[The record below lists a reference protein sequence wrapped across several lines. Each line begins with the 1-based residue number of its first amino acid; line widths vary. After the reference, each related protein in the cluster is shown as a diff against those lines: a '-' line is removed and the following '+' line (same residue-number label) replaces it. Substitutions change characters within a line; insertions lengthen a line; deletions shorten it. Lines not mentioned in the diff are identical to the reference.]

1 MKRKEEIEHALTV
14 LGRRMA
20 LDGAPDME
28 VLCCGASAL
37 CVLGLLSRSTMDVD
51 VLGVVVQDLDLD
63 PCEVFPAEME
73 RAIANAGLELGLAD
87 DWFNGSASRLLERGV
102 PEGTLERSLSHRR
115 SFGPCLTVRFIDRRD
130 QVALKLFAS
139 MDPVEGIRHLK
150 DLEEISPTTDE
161 LSHALMWMAGWKSSD
176 AFRAKL
182 KAIVTGLGFED
193 LAAAGIQPSS
203 GGF

>member
-1 MKRKEEIEHALTV
+1 MKRKEEIEHALSV

-20 LDGAPDME
+20 LDGASDME

-51 VLGVVVQDLDLD
+51 VLGVVVRDRDLN

-102 PEGTLERSLSHRR
+102 PEGTLERSLEHRMT
-115 SFGPCLTVRFIDRRD
+115 FGPCLTVRFLDRRD
-130 QVALKLFAS
+130 QVALKLFAA
-139 MDPVEGIRHLK
+139 MDPVDGIRHLK
-150 DLEEISPTTDE
+150 DLEEISPE
-161 LSHALMWMAGWKSSD
+161 AAEISHALEWMGEWESST
-176 AFRAKL
+176 AFRTKL
-182 KAIVTGLGFED
+182 KEVVTRLGFED
-193 LAAAGIQPSS
+193 LAVSMIDQ
-203 GGF
+203 

>member
-1 MKRKEEIEHALTV
+1 MKRKEEIEHALAV

-37 CVLGLLSRSTMDVD
+37 CILGLLTRSTMDVD
-51 VLGVVVQDLDLD
+51 VLGVVVRDRDLD
-63 PCEVFPAEME
+63 PCEVFPEEME

-102 PEGTLERSLSHRR
+102 PKGTLERSLAHRR
-115 SFGPCLTVRFIDRRD
+115 SFGPCLKVRFLDRKD
-130 QVALKLFAS
+130 QVALKLFAA
-139 MDPVEGIRHLK
+139 MDPIDGVRHLK
-150 DLEEISPTTDE
+150 DLEEIMPDAGE
-161 LSHALMWMAGWKSSD
+161 ISHALEWMGGWNSSA

-182 KAIVTGLGFED
+182 KALVVGLGFED
-193 LAAAGIQPSS
+193 LASS
-203 GGF
+203 NINP

>member
-20 LDGAPDME
+20 LDGAPDVE

-51 VLGVVVQDLDLD
+51 VLGVVVRDRDLD
-63 PCEVFPAEME
+63 PCEVFPMEME

-102 PEGTLERSLSHRR
+102 PAGTLERSFAHRR
-115 SFGPCLTVRFIDRRD
+115 TFGPCLTVRFLDRRD
-130 QVALKLFAS
+130 QVALKLFAA
-139 MDPVEGIRHLK
+139 MDPVDGIRHLK
-150 DLEEISPTTDE
+150 DLEEISPE
-161 LSHALMWMAGWKSSD
+161 AEEISHALEWMEEWESSIS
-176 AFRAKL
+176 FRTKL
-182 KAIVTGLGFED
+182 KEIVARLGFEN
-193 LAAAGIQPSS
+193 LASS
-203 GGF
+203 KIKR

>member
-1 MKRKEEIEHALTV
+1 MKRKEEIEHALKV

-51 VLGVVVQDLDLD
+51 VLGVVVRDLD
-63 PCEVFPAEME
+63 PCEVFPMEME

-102 PEGTLERSLSHRR
+102 PAGTLERSFAHRR
-115 SFGPCLTVRFIDRRD
+115 TFGPCLTVRFLDRRD
-130 QVALKLFAS
+130 QVALKLFAA
-139 MDPVEGIRHLK
+139 MDPVDGIRHLK
-150 DLEEISPTTDE
+150 DLEEISPE
-161 LSHALMWMAGWKSSD
+161 SEEISHALEWMEEWESSIS
-176 AFRAKL
+176 FRRKL
-182 KAIVTGLGFED
+182 KEIVTGLGFEN
-193 LAAAGIQPSS
+193 LASS
-203 GGF
+203 KIKR

>member
-1 MKRKEEIEHALTV
+1 MKRKEEIEHALSV

-20 LDGAPDME
+20 LDGASNME

-51 VLGVVVQDLDLD
+51 VLGVVVRDRDLD
-63 PCEVFPAEME
+63 PCEVFPVEME
-73 RAIANAGLELGLAD
+73 RAIANAGRELGLAD

-102 PEGTLERSLSHRR
+102 PDGTLERSLVHRR

-130 QVALKLFAS
+130 QVAMKLFAA
-139 MDPVEGIRHLK
+139 MDPVDGIRHLK
-150 DLEEISPTTDE
+150 DLEEISPE
-161 LSHALMWMAGWKSSD
+161 AGEISHALMWMGGWKSSA

-193 LAAAGIQPSS
+193 LASS
-203 GGF
+203 KIKS

>member
-1 MKRKEEIEHALTV
+1 MKRKEEIERALTV

-51 VLGVVVQDLDLD
+51 VLGVVVSDRDLD
-63 PCEVFPAEME
+63 PCEVFPVEME
-73 RAIANAGLELGLAD
+73 RAITNAGLELGLAD

-102 PEGTLERSLSHRR
+102 PVGTLERSLTHRR
-115 SFGPCLTVRFIDRRD
+115 TFGPCLTVRFLDRRD
-130 QVALKLFAS
+130 QVALKLFAA
-139 MDPVEGIRHLK
+139 MDPVDGIRHLK
-150 DLEEISPTTDE
+150 DLEEILPE
-161 LSHALMWMAGWKSSD
+161 AEEISHALEWMGRWESSA

-193 LAAAGIQPSS
+193 LGILKVIP
-203 GGF
+203 

>member
-1 MKRKEEIEHALTV
+1 MKRKEEIERALTV

-51 VLGVVVQDLDLD
+51 VLGVVVSDRDLD
-63 PCEVFPAEME
+63 PCEVFPVEME
-73 RAIANAGLELGLAD
+73 RAITNAGLELGLAD

-102 PEGTLERSLSHRR
+102 PVGTLERSLTHRR
-115 SFGPCLTVRFIDRRD
+115 TFGPCLTVRFLDRRD
-130 QVALKLFAS
+130 QVALKLFAA
-139 MDPVEGIRHLK
+139 MDPVDGIRHLK
-150 DLEEISPTTDE
+150 DLEEILPE
-161 LSHALMWMAGWKSSD
+161 AEKISHALEWMGRWESSA

-193 LAAAGIQPSS
+193 LGILKVIP
-203 GGF
+203 

>member
-1 MKRKEEIEHALTV
+1 MKRKEEIEHALKV

-51 VLGVVVQDLDLD
+51 VLGVVVRDLDLD
-63 PCEVFPAEME
+63 PCEVFPMEME

-102 PEGTLERSLSHRR
+102 PAGTLERSFAHRR
-115 SFGPCLTVRFIDRRD
+115 TFGPCLTVRFLDRRD
-130 QVALKLFAS
+130 QVALKLFAA
-139 MDPVEGIRHLK
+139 MDPVDGIRHLK
-150 DLEEISPTTDE
+150 DLEEISPE
-161 LSHALMWMAGWKSSD
+161 AEEISHALEWMEEWESSIS
-176 AFRAKL
+176 FRTKL
-182 KAIVTGLGFED
+182 KEIVAGLGFEN
-193 LAAAGIQPSS
+193 LASS
-203 GGF
+203 KIKR

>member
-1 MKRKEEIEHALTV
+1 MKRKEEIEHALKV

-51 VLGVVVQDLDLD
+51 VLGVVVRDLDLD
-63 PCEVFPAEME
+63 PCEVFPMEME

-102 PEGTLERSLSHRR
+102 PAGTLERSFAHRR
-115 SFGPCLTVRFIDRRD
+115 TFGPCLTVRFLDRRD
-130 QVALKLFAS
+130 QVALKLFAA
-139 MDPVEGIRHLK
+139 MDPVDGIRHLK
-150 DLEEISPTTDE
+150 DLEEISPE
-161 LSHALMWMAGWKSSD
+161 AEEISHALEWM
-176 AFRAKL
+176 
-182 KAIVTGLGFED
+182 EE
-193 LAAAGIQPSS
+193 
-203 GGF
+203 

>member
-20 LDGAPDME
+20 LDGASDME

-51 VLGVVVQDLDLD
+51 VLGVVVRDRDLD
-63 PCEVFPAEME
+63 PCEVFPVEME

-102 PEGTLERSLSHRR
+102 PEGTLERSLAHRR
-115 SFGPCLTVRFIDRRD
+115 TFGPCLTVRFLDRRD

-139 MDPVEGIRHLK
+139 MDPVDGIRHLK
-150 DLEEISPTTDE
+150 DLEEISPKAVE
-161 LSHALMWMAGWKSSD
+161 ISHALDWMARWESSA

-182 KAIVTGLGFED
+182 KAIVTGLGFVD
-193 LAAAGIQPSS
+193 LASTKIDP
-203 GGF
+203 

>member
-1 MKRKEEIEHALTV
+1 MKRKEEIEHALKV

-51 VLGVVVQDLDLD
+51 VLGVVVRDLDLD
-63 PCEVFPAEME
+63 PCEVFPMEME

-102 PEGTLERSLSHRR
+102 PAGTLERSFAHRR
-115 SFGPCLTVRFIDRRD
+115 TFGPCLTVRFLDRRD
-130 QVALKLFAS
+130 QVALKLFAA
-139 MDPVEGIRHLK
+139 MDPVDGIRHLK
-150 DLEEISPTTDE
+150 DLEEISPE
-161 LSHALMWMAGWKSSD
+161 AEEISHALEWMEEWESSIS
-176 AFRAKL
+176 FRTKL
-182 KAIVTGLGFED
+182 KEIVARLGFEN
-193 LAAAGIQPSS
+193 LASS
-203 GGF
+203 KIKR

>member
-1 MKRKEEIEHALTV
+1 MKRKEEIEHALKV

-51 VLGVVVQDLDLD
+51 VLGVVVRDLDLD
-63 PCEVFPAEME
+63 PCEVFPMEME

-102 PEGTLERSLSHRR
+102 PAGTLERSFAHRR
-115 SFGPCLTVRFIDRRD
+115 TFGPCLTVRFLDRRD
-130 QVALKLFAS
+130 QVALKLFAA
-139 MDPVEGIRHLK
+139 MDPVDGIRHLK
-150 DLEEISPTTDE
+150 DLEEISPE
-161 LSHALMWMAGWKSSD
+161 AEEISHALEWMEEWESSIS
-176 AFRAKL
+176 FRTKL
-182 KAIVTGLGFED
+182 KEIVTGLGFEN
-193 LAAAGIQPSS
+193 LASS
-203 GGF
+203 KIKR

>member
-1 MKRKEEIEHALTV
+1 MKRKEEIEHALAV

-51 VLGVVVQDLDLD
+51 VLGVVVRDRDLD
-63 PCEVFPAEME
+63 PCEVFPVEME

-102 PEGTLERSLSHRR
+102 PEGTLERSLAHRR
-115 SFGPCLTVRFIDRRD
+115 AFGPCLTVRFLDRKD

-139 MDPVEGIRHLK
+139 MDPVDGIRHLR
-150 DLEEISPTTDE
+150 DLEEIFPEADE
-161 LSHALMWMAGWKSSD
+161 VSHALSWMGGWQSSD
-176 AFRAKL
+176 AFRSKL
-182 KAIVTGLGFED
+182 KAIVTGFGFED
-193 LAAAGIQPSS
+193 LAATIDIS
-203 GGF
+203 